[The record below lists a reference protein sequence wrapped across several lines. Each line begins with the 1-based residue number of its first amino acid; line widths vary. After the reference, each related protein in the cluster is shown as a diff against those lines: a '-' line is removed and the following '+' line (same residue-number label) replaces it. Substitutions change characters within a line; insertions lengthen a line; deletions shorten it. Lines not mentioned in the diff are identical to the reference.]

1 MGVGCEEGGHIG
13 TSISPTISLGFEEDI
28 DAELQAGMLIRRG
41 KGFGGLLNKKRNKKR
56 KDRKEKKDRKKETKK
71 VLAPCLHKMA

>member
-41 KGFGGLLNKKRNKKR
+41 KGFGGLLNKKRNKKE
-56 KDRKEKKDRKKETKK
+56 KTEKKRKTEKKKRKKSLSTL
-71 VLAPCLHKMA
+71 LA